1 MTIRPFLPARSGRGA
16 PVIALHSSGAS
27 GRQWEPLAL
36 ALLGS
41 REVIAPDLS
50 GHGRGPLPPFERPSV
65 VAADAALVA
74 GLARSVRGGVHLVGH
89 SYGGAIALKVA
100 LEHPDAVHSVAAVEP
115 VMFRVLFD
123 RYGRRRPAAEVLD
136 TAQAIRRLVRARLPL
151 LAAERFVGYWGGPAA
166 WAALGADAKEAVA
179 ARMGTIAAHFD
190 ALAADSPS
198 LADCAR
204 IVQPV
209 LLLAGT
215 RTRAPTAHIVELL
228 ASALPDA
235 RAERLPGGDHV
246 EALSSPARIVARI
259 ASFLGRSDDAGSHR
273 WRTAA

>member
-1 MTIRPFLPARSGRGA
+1 MTIHPFLPARSGAGA

-27 GRQWEPLAL
+27 GRQWEPLAV

-41 REVIAPDLS
+41 REVIAPDLH
-50 GHGRGPLPPFERPSV
+50 GHGRGPPPPFERPSI
-65 VAADAALVA
+65 VAADASFVA

-115 VMFRVLFD
+115 VMFRVLYD
-123 RYGRRRPAAEVLD
+123 HHGRRRPAAEVLD
-136 TAQAIRRLVRARLPL
+136 TAQSIGMLVRARLHMR
-151 LAAERFVGYWGGPAA
+151 AAERFVGYWGGPSA
-166 WAALGADAKEAVA
+166 WAALSPDAKAAVA
-179 ARMGTIAAHFD
+179 FRMDAIAAHFD

-198 LADCAR
+198 LADCSR

-215 RTRAPTAHIVELL
+215 CTRAPAMRIVELL
-228 ASALPDA
+228 STALPDV
-235 RAERLPGGDHV
+235 RTERLPGGDHV
-246 EALSSPARIVARI
+246 EALAAPARIVARI
-259 ASFLGRSDDAGSHR
+259 ASFLAPTGGARAWRS
-273 WRTAA
+273 AA